1 MCVCDYC
8 GSELT
13 DGHVFPLPALSSVCR
28 REPQVGNFMGRPGER
43 NLLLAKGPRIEIY
56 GLAPSGLTP
65 LLELPVYGRI
75 VLLLLLPPATGA
87 AAASERYVGQG
98 DAGEKTQQK
107 RRLQPAADAAATE
120 DLLVLTAKLQFCVLR
135 WNPTTREVMTI
146 AGGDARDNLG
156 RPMDRPFMSV
166 ADPNGRCVGMHLYE
180 NLFRIIPRGWTA
192 EAFNVRLGEPVRD
205 IAFLYG
211 ASSIPV
217 LAVLYSEGDD
227 AVHLKMLGV
236 KLDDKDFTDAPGGQT
251 NLEQTASTLIAVPP
265 PFFGCLVI
273 GEQTISY
280 FPPSSGEDVSAA
292 RLAATS
298 APAAAADVDEISA
311 APASASRA
319 GGAGSVAALVSI
331 PIAATIIKAVGRM
344 DASGA
349 RYLLGDHKG
358 QLSMLILESSPA
370 APGIVTRLSM
380 EPLGETS
387 IPSALAYLDN
397 GFVFVG
403 SHFGDSQLVRLRSQ
417 AADNAYVEVV
427 EHFQN
432 LGPIVDFCVV
442 DLERQGQGQ
451 VVTCSGAFKD
461 GSLRVLR
468 NGIGITEQA
477 SENLPGIKAM
487 FSLRD
492 STATAFHSLL
502 LLSFTAET
510 RVLELVDGEEMAEA
524 SPPGLEASA
533 PTLHAGNLVGDLV
546 VQACPSVVALLDASA
561 KFVRAHEWTP
571 PTGTRVVAASSAG
584 HQVLVAVTGGQ
595 LVSLLVDVAAK
606 KLVVAASVTLPN
618 EVSCVDCS
626 LLSAGAAVSSSLAD
640 DDVMA
645 DVDVTP
651 ATASLES
658 PTMAAVGMW
667 TEVSVRLLSLPS
679 LQPLRT
685 EPLGGQVIARSVL
698 LSTLEDVNYLLVA
711 LGDGHLFTFRVDASV
726 VPTSNSSHEAVG
738 AQPEVQP
745 LLSAAAKESLLSD
758 RKRVTV
764 GSQPASLSAFTTRG
778 ATHVFA
784 ACDRPT
790 VVHASAGGTKLLC
803 SHVNLRAVTRVV
815 GFHSAAFPDCLAVAT
830 PTSLLLGAVDDIQ
843 KLHIRT
849 VPLGEGPRRIGHAPN
864 AHMFAV
870 LTAALAVDES
880 GDETEDHYL
889 RLLDDTTFETRDSF
903 KLDINEMGCSL
914 LATTLPPLSSSQEA
928 ADRAL
933 DMTMGDGENAGG
945 GAAGEECFVLGTA
958 YTLPDEDEPTKGR
971 LLVFTVEGGQ
981 LRLRAELP
989 VSGAVYCLN
998 HIRGM
1003 LVAGVN
1009 HRVLLLAW
1017 TIRGGVNGS
1026 NRALVIRHKCDGS
1039 TVALLI
1045 ATRGDFV
1052 IVGDMIKSVSVLR
1065 FAASSDGS
1073 ECLEEVAR
1081 DYGCHW
1087 MTAVAAVDDEV
1098 CMGGENGFNLITLR
1112 RRSGAVNEDERA
1124 QLDLVGT
1131 FHTGD
1136 FINRLLPG
1144 SLVMREDNPI
1154 GGSGSPKSSTPAAT
1168 LAAQTLL
1175 YGSVSGAVGV
1185 VVRLNP
1191 EEFQL
1196 LRRVEG
1202 ALNDVVKGIG
1212 GLQHA
1217 EWRAFATEAAGPS
1230 SGFGTTTL
1238 GSGAPNQ
1245 ARGYIDGDL
1254 IERFLDLDR
1263 SKAAAVAEAVDLS
1276 VEDLTKRVEELA
1288 RLH

>member
-1 MCVCDYC
+1 
-8 GSELT
+8 
-13 DGHVFPLPALSSVCR
+13 
-28 REPQVGNFMGRPGER
+28 MGRPGER
-43 NLLLAKGPRIEIY
+43 NLLLAKGSRIEIY
-56 GLAPSGLTP
+56 ALAPTGLVP
-65 LLELPVYGRI
+65 LLELPLYGRI
-75 VLLLLLPPATGA
+75 VSLVLLPPAAGA
-87 AAASERYVGQG
+87 AAAAERLVP
-98 DAGEKTQQK
+98 ARELSAKAQQK
-107 RRLQPAADAAATE
+107 RQVHSPAAPGAPATE
-120 DLLVLTAKLQFCVLR
+120 DLLVLTSKLQFAVLR
-135 WNPTTREVMTI
+135 WNPATREVVTI

-156 RPMDRPFMSV
+156 RAMDRPLMSV
-166 ADPNGRCVGMHLYE
+166 ADPHGRCVGMHLYE

-192 EAFNVRLGEPVRD
+192 EAFNVRLGETVRD
-205 IAFLYG
+205 IAFLHG
-211 ASSIPV
+211 AAAIPV
-217 LAVLYSEGDD
+217 LAVLYSDGDD

-280 FPPSSGEDVSAA
+280 FPPSSGEVVSAA
-292 RLAATS
+292 RAAAAPT
-298 APAAAADVDEISA
+298 AMPAAAAASAAADDEITAVPSGG
-311 APASASRA
+311 SRA
-319 GGAGSVAALVSI
+319 GGSGSVAALVSI

-358 QLSMLILESSPA
+358 QLSMLILESNAA
-370 APGIVTRLSM
+370 APGIVTRLSL

-403 SHFGDSQLVRLRSQ
+403 SHFGDSQLVRLRTQ

-487 FSLRD
+487 FSLRS
-492 STATAFHSLL
+492 STATEYHSLL
-502 LLSFTAET
+502 LMSFTGET

-524 SPPGLEASA
+524 APAGLEATA
-533 PTLHAGNLVGDLV
+533 PTLHAGNLSGDLAI
-546 VQACPSVVALLDASA
+546 QACPSVVALLNVADGFKRVAQW
-561 KFVRAHEWTP
+561 EP
-571 PTGTRVVAASSAG
+571 PAGARVVAASSAG
-584 HQVLVAVTGGQ
+584 CQVLVAVTGGQ
-595 LVSLLVDVAAK
+595 LVSLLVNVQRK
-606 KLVVAASVTLPN
+606 ELKVAASVTLPN

-626 LLSAGAAVSSSLAD
+626 LLTGPAGASSSRVD
-640 DDVMA
+640 DAMT

-651 ATASLES
+651 AAAALES
-658 PTMAAVGMW
+658 PTLAAVGMW

-698 LSTLEDVNYLLVA
+698 LATLEEVDYLLVA
-711 LGDGHLFTFRVDASV
+711 LGDGHLFTFRVDATV
-726 VPTSNSSHEAVG
+726 VPSSALMDDG
-738 AQPEVQP
+738 MQSEVQP
-745 LLSAAAKESLLSD
+745 QLSAAAKEALLSD
-758 RKRVTV
+758 CKRVTV

-790 VVHASAGGTKLLC
+790 VVHASAGGSKLLC

-849 VPLGEGPRRIGHAPN
+849 VPLGEGPRRIAHAPA
-864 AHMFAV
+864 AHMFGV
-870 LTAALAVDES
+870 LTTALAVDEA

-903 KLDINEMGCSL
+903 KLDMNEMGCSL
-914 LATTLPPLSSSQEA
+914 FPTKLPPTSSPMEPSE
-928 ADRAL
+928 RGL
-933 DMTMGDGENAGG
+933 DMAVGEVDGGSAGS
-945 GAAGEECFVLGTA
+945 AGEECFVLGTA
-958 YTLPDEDEPTKGR
+958 YTLPDEDEPSKGR
-971 LLVFTVEGGQ
+971 ILVFTMEGGQ

-989 VSGAVYCLN
+989 VQGAVYCIH

-1009 HRVLLLAW
+1009 HTVLLLAW
-1017 TIRGGVNGS
+1017 AVRGGVSGT
-1026 NRALVIRHKCDGS
+1026 NRALVLRDTCVGS
-1039 TVALLI
+1039 TVALLL

-1065 FAASSDGS
+1065 FLSSGDGS
-1073 ECLEEVAR
+1073 ERLEEVAR

-1087 MTAVAAVDDEV
+1087 MTAVAALDDEV
-1098 CMGGENGFNLITLR
+1098 YTGGENGFNMITLR

-1144 SLVMREDNPI
+1144 SLVMREDR
-1154 GGSGSPKSSTPAAT
+1154 PAGAGADAT
-1168 LAAQTLL
+1168 SAAALAAQTLL
-1175 YGSVSGAVGV
+1175 YGAVSGAVGV
-1185 VVRLNP
+1185 MVRLSP
-1191 EEFQL
+1191 EDFAL
-1196 LRRVEG
+1196 LRRVEV

-1212 GLQHA
+1212 GFRHG

-1230 SGFGTTTL
+1230 SGFGTTAL
-1238 GSGAPNQ
+1238 GAGGAAAS

-1254 IERFLDLDR
+1254 IERYLDLDR
-1263 SKAAAVAEAVDLS
+1263 NKAAVVAEAVDLS

>member
-1 MCVCDYC
+1 MSDHYIV
-8 GSELT
+8 T
-13 DGHVFPLPALSSVCR
+13 AHKASSVTAAV
-28 REPQVGNFMGRPGER
+28 VGNFMGRPGER

-56 GLAPSGLTP
+56 ALAPSGLVP
-65 LLELPVYGRI
+65 LLELPMYGLI
-75 VLLLLLPPATGA
+75 VSLLLLPPATGA
-87 AAASERYVGQG
+87 AAASERFAGLG
-98 DAGEKTQQK
+98 DAGEKGQQK
-107 RRLQPAADAAATE
+107 RRLQPAADASPPATE

-135 WNPTTREVMTI
+135 WNPATREVMTI

-156 RPMDRPFMSV
+156 RVMDRPFMSV
-166 ADPNGRCVGMHLYE
+166 ADPDGRCVGMHLYE
-180 NLFRIIPRGWTA
+180 NLFRIIPRGWTT
-192 EAFNVRLGEPVRD
+192 EAFNVRLGETVRD

-211 ASSIPV
+211 AASIPV
-217 LAVLYSEGDD
+217 LAVLYSDGDD

-236 KLDDKDFTDAPGGQT
+236 KLDYKDFTDAPGGHT

-292 RLAATS
+292 RQAATA
-298 APAAAADVDEISA
+298 APTAASDVDEISA
-311 APASASRA
+311 VPAASSRA
-319 GGAGSVAALVSI
+319 GGSGSVAALVSI

-358 QLSMLILESSPA
+358 QLSMLILESSPM

-387 IPSALAYLDN
+387 IPSTLSYLDN

-487 FSLRD
+487 FSLRS

-502 LLSFTAET
+502 LMSFTAET

-533 PTLHAGNLVGDLV
+533 STLHAGNLSGDLV
-546 VQACPSVVALLDASA
+546 VQACPSVVVLLDASA
-561 KFVRAHEWTP
+561 KFVRSHEWTP
-571 PTGTRVVAASSAG
+571 PAGTRVVAASSAG
-584 HQVLVAVTGGQ
+584 RQVLVAVAGGL
-595 LVSLLVDVAAK
+595 LVSLLVDVSAK
-606 KLVVAASVTLPN
+606 KFVVAASVTLPN

-626 LLSAGAAVSSSLAD
+626 LLSANAPPASSRD
-640 DDVMA
+640 DDDAMA

-651 ATASLES
+651 ASTARES

-667 TEVSVRLLSLPS
+667 TEVSVRLLSLPD
-679 LQPLRT
+679 LRPLRT
-685 EPLGGQVIARSVL
+685 EPLDGQVIARSVL
-698 LSTLEDVNYLLVA
+698 LATLENVDYLLVA

-726 VPTSNSSHEAVG
+726 VPTTDPSSETGG
-738 AQPEVQP
+738 ALPEVQP
-745 LLSAAAKESLLSD
+745 VLCATAQASLLSD

-764 GSQPASLSAFTTRG
+764 GSQPASLSAFTTRD

-790 VVHASAGGTKLLC
+790 VVHASAGGTKLLF

-849 VPLGEGPRRIGHAPN
+849 VPLGEGPRRIAHAPV

-870 LTAALAVDES
+870 LTTALAVDES

-903 KLDINEMGCSL
+903 KLDINEMGFSL
-914 LATTLPPLSSSQEA
+914 LSTTLPSLS
-928 ADRAL
+928 DTTNRGL
-933 DMTMGDGENAGG
+933 DMNVGDGDVPGG
-945 GAAGEECFVLGTA
+945 GTAGEECFVLGTA
-958 YTLPDEDEPTKGR
+958 YTLPDEDEPSKGR
-971 LLVFTVEGGQ
+971 LLAFTVEGGQ
-981 LRLRAELP
+981 LRLRAELS
-989 VSGAVYCLN
+989 VQGAVYCIN
-998 HIRGM
+998 HLRGM

-1017 TIRGGVNGS
+1017 SVRGGVSGS
-1026 NRALVIRHKCDGS
+1026 NRALVVRDTCDGS
-1039 TVALLI
+1039 TVALLL

-1052 IVGDMIKSVSVLR
+1052 IVGDMIKSVTVLR
-1065 FAASSDGS
+1065 FSTSGDGT
-1073 ECLEEVAR
+1073 ERLEEVAR

-1098 CMGGENGFNLITLR
+1098 SLGGENGFNLITLR

-1131 FHTGD
+1131 FHTGE

-1144 SLVMREDNPI
+1144 SLVMREDSPVD
-1154 GGSGSPKSSTPAAT
+1154 GSSSPKSSSAAAST
-1168 LAAQTLL
+1168 SPQTLL

-1185 VVRLNP
+1185 LVRLSSAD
-1191 EEFQL
+1191 FQL
-1196 LRRVEG
+1196 LRRVEA
-1202 ALNDVVKGIG
+1202 ALNDVIKGIG

-1238 GSGAPNQ
+1238 GNGVTNQ

-1263 SKAAAVAEAVDLS
+1263 NKAAVVAEAVDLS
-1276 VEDLTKRVEELA
+1276 VEDLANRVEELA

>member
-1 MCVCDYC
+1 
-8 GSELT
+8 
-13 DGHVFPLPALSSVCR
+13 
-28 REPQVGNFMGRPGER
+28 MGRPGER

-56 GLAPSGLTP
+56 ALAPSGLVP
-65 LLELPVYGRI
+65 LLELPMYGRI
-75 VLLLLLPPATGA
+75 VSLLLLPPATGA
-87 AAASERYVGQG
+87 AAASERFAGLG
-98 DAGEKTQQK
+98 DAGEKGQQK
-107 RRLQPAADAAATE
+107 RRVQPAADSVPPATE

-146 AGGDARDNLG
+146 AGGEARDNLG
-156 RPMDRPFMSV
+156 RAMDRPFMSV
-166 ADPNGRCVGMHLYE
+166 ADPDGRCVGMHLYE

-192 EAFNVRLGEPVRD
+192 EAFNVRLGETVRD

-211 ASSIPV
+211 AAAIPV
-217 LAVLYSEGDD
+217 LAVLYSDGDD

-236 KLDDKDFTDAPGGQT
+236 KLDYKDFTDAPGGQT

-292 RLAATS
+292 RQAATA
-298 APAAAADVDEISA
+298 APVASSDVDEISA
-311 APASASRA
+311 VPTAPSRA
-319 GGAGSVAALVSI
+319 GGAGFVAALVSI

-387 IPSALAYLDN
+387 IPSTLSYLDN

-417 AADNAYVEVV
+417 AADNAYVEVA

-487 FSLRD
+487 FSLRS

-502 LLSFTAET
+502 LMSFTAET

-533 PTLHAGNLVGDLV
+533 PTLHAGNLSGDLV

-561 KFVRAHEWTP
+561 EFVRAHEWTP
-571 PTGTRVVAASSAG
+571 PAGTRVVAASSAG
-584 HQVLVAVTGGQ
+584 RQVLVAVTGGQ
-595 LVSLLVDVAAK
+595 LVSLLVDVSAK
-606 KLVVAASVTLPN
+606 EFVVAASVTLPN

-626 LLSAGAAVSSSLAD
+626 LLSANASSSSLD
-640 DDVMA
+640 DDDAMA

-651 ATASLES
+651 SSSLRES

-667 TEVSVRLLSLPS
+667 TEVSVRLLTLPA

-685 EPLGGQVIARSVL
+685 EPLDGQVIARSVL
-698 LSTLEDVNYLLVA
+698 LATLENVDYLLVA
-711 LGDGHLFTFRVDASV
+711 LGDGHLFTFRVNTSV
-726 VPTSNSSHEAVG
+726 VPTNGPLPEASG
-738 AQPEVQP
+738 AVPEVQP
-745 LLSAAAKESLLSD
+745 VLSAAAKESLLSD

-790 VVHASAGGTKLLC
+790 VVHASAGGTKLLF

-849 VPLGEGPRRIGHAPN
+849 VPLGEGPRRIAHAPM

-870 LTAALAVDES
+870 LTTALAVDES

-914 LATTLPPLSSSQEA
+914 LATTLPSLSSPLDA
-928 ADRAL
+928 AGRGL
-933 DMTMGDGENAGG
+933 DMNVGDGDVPGG
-945 GAAGEECFVLGTA
+945 SSAGEECFVLGTA

-971 LLVFTVEGGQ
+971 LLAFTVEGGQ

-989 VSGAVYCLN
+989 VQGAVYCLN

-1017 TIRGGVNGS
+1017 TVRGGASGS
-1026 NRALVIRHKCDGS
+1026 NRALAIQDTCDGS
-1039 TVALLI
+1039 TVALLL

-1052 IVGDMIKSVSVLR
+1052 IVGDMIKSVTVLR
-1065 FAASSDGS
+1065 FSTSGDGT
-1073 ECLEEVAR
+1073 ERLEEVAR

-1098 CMGGENGFNLITLR
+1098 SLGGENGFNLITLR

-1144 SLVMREDNPI
+1144 SLVMREDSPVD
-1154 GGSGSPKSSTPAAT
+1154 GSGSPKSGPATASV
-1168 LAAQTLL
+1168 APQTLL

-1185 VVRLNP
+1185 LVRLAP
-1191 EEFQL
+1191 DDFQL
-1196 LRRVEG
+1196 LRRVEA

-1238 GSGAPNQ
+1238 GNGATNQ

-1263 SKAAAVAEAVDLS
+1263 NKAAVVAEAVDLS
-1276 VEDLTKRVEELA
+1276 VEDLANRVEELA

>member
-1 MCVCDYC
+1 MSDHYVV
-8 GSELT
+8 T
-13 DGHVFPLPALSSVCR
+13 AHKASSVTAAV
-28 REPQVGNFMGRPGER
+28 VGNFMGRPGER
-43 NLLLAKGPRIEIY
+43 NLLLAKGSRIEIY
-56 GLAPSGLTP
+56 ALAPSGLVP
-65 LLELPVYGRI
+65 LLELPMYGRI
-75 VLLLLLPPATGA
+75 VSLLLLPPATAA
-87 AAASERYVGQG
+87 AAASERSAGLG
-98 DAGEKTQQK
+98 DTGEKGHQK
-107 RRLQPAADAAATE
+107 RRLQSAAGAALPATE

-135 WNPTTREVMTI
+135 WNPTTREVVTI

-156 RPMDRPFMSV
+156 RAMDRPFMSV
-166 ADPNGRCVGMHLYE
+166 ADPDGRCVGMHLYE

-192 EAFNVRLGEPVRD
+192 EAFNVRLGETVRD

-211 ASSIPV
+211 AASIPV
-217 LAVLYSEGDD
+217 LAVLYSDGDD

-236 KLDDKDFTDAPGGQT
+236 KLDYKDFTDAPGGQT

-292 RLAATS
+292 RQAATTP
-298 APAAAADVDEISA
+298 PAASSDVDEISA
-311 APASASRA
+311 APAASSRA
-319 GGAGSVAALVSI
+319 GGGGAVAALVSI

-358 QLSMLILESSPA
+358 QLSMLILESSSA

-387 IPSALAYLDN
+387 IPSTLSYLDN

-487 FSLRD
+487 FSLRS

-502 LLSFTAET
+502 LMSFTAET

-533 PTLHAGNLVGDLV
+533 PTLHAGNLSEDLV

-571 PTGTRVVAASSAG
+571 PAGTRVVAASSAG
-584 HQVLVAVTGGQ
+584 CQVLVAVTGGQ
-595 LVSLLVDVAAK
+595 LVSLLVDVSAK

-618 EVSCVDCS
+618 EVACVDCS
-626 LLSAGAAVSSSLAD
+626 LLSANARSVSTGD
-640 DDVMA
+640 DEDAMA

-651 ATASLES
+651 ASAVRES
-658 PTMAAVGMW
+658 PIMAAVGMW
-667 TEVSVRLLSLPS
+667 TEVSVRLLSLPG

-685 EPLGGQVIARSVL
+685 EPLDGQVIARSVL
-698 LSTLEDVNYLLVA
+698 LATLENVDYLLVA

-726 VPTSNSSHEAVG
+726 VPASDPSPKAGGAV
-738 AQPEVQP
+738 PDVHP
-745 LLSAAAKESLLSD
+745 VLSAAAREALLSD

-790 VVHASAGGTKLLC
+790 VVHASAGGTKLLF

-849 VPLGEGPRRIGHAPN
+849 VPLGEGPRRIAHAPV

-870 LTAALAVDES
+870 LTTALAVDES

-914 LATTLPPLSSSQEA
+914 LSTTLPSLSSPLDA
-928 ADRAL
+928 ANRGL
-933 DMTMGDGENAGG
+933 DMNVGDSDVPGG

-958 YTLPDEDEPTKGR
+958 YTLPDEDEPSKGR
-971 LLVFTVEGGQ
+971 LLAFTVEGGQ
-981 LRLRAELP
+981 LRLRAELS
-989 VSGAVYCLN
+989 VQGAVYCLN

-1017 TIRGGVNGS
+1017 TVRGGVGGS
-1026 NRALVIRHKCDGS
+1026 NRALVVQDTCGGS
-1039 TVALLI
+1039 TVALLL

-1052 IVGDMIKSVSVLR
+1052 IVGDMIKSVTVLR
-1065 FAASSDGS
+1065 FSTSGDGT
-1073 ECLEEVAR
+1073 EHLDEVAR

-1098 CMGGENGFNLITLR
+1098 SLGGENGFNLITLR

-1144 SLVMREDNPI
+1144 SLVMRKDSPADGTGSSKGNPVAV
-1154 GGSGSPKSSTPAAT
+1154 SVAP
-1168 LAAQTLL
+1168 QTLL

-1185 VVRLNP
+1185 LVRLTP
-1191 EEFQL
+1191 EDFQL
-1196 LRRVEG
+1196 LRRVEA

-1212 GLQHA
+1212 GLQHT
-1217 EWRAFATEAAGPS
+1217 EWRAFATEATGPS
-1230 SGFGTTTL
+1230 SGFGTSVL
-1238 GSGAPNQ
+1238 GNGATNQ

-1263 SKAAAVAEAVDLS
+1263 NKAAVVAEAVDLS
-1276 VEDLTKRVEELA
+1276 VEDLANRVEELA